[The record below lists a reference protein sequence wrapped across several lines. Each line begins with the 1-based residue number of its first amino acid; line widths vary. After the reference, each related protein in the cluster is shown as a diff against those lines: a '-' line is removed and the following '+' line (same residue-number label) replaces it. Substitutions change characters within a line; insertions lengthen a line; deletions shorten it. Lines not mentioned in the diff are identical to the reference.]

1 MPGHAPQQINSIVC
15 GERHESAFIYYFL
28 SYLRDYWRGF
38 ATLGPVSILSK
49 GSFEAIKIAVPQ
61 TKEEAIEI
69 SRSLCALVAK
79 AELHMRNRAALTNPF
94 RTLLRQLMTAQ
105 IRVHEIDVENV

>member
-49 GSFEAIKIAVPQ
+49 GSFEAIKIAVLRA
-61 TKEEAIEI
+61 KAGAIE
-69 SRSLCALVAK
+69 
-79 AELHMRNRAALTNPF
+79 
-94 RTLLRQLMTAQ
+94 LLRFGC
-105 IRVHEIDVENV
+105 